1 MFIVEEKPT
10 EEIILGYG
18 RDMDDKGEKT
28 GKRQMIKV
36 MKYLF

>member
-1 MFIVEEKPT
+1 MFIVEEKQT

-18 RDMDDKGEKT
+18 RERDVKGKKT
-28 GKRQMIKV
+28 GKRQMMKV

>member
-18 RDMDDKGEKT
+18 REREIK
-28 GKRQMIKV
+28 GKRQEKG
-36 MKYLF
+36 K

>member
-18 RDMDDKGEKT
+18 RDRDDNGEKT